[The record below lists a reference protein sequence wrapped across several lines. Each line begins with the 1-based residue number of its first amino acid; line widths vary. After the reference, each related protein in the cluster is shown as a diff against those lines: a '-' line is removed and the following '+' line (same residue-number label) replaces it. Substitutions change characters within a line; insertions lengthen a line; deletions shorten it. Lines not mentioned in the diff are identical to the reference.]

1 MTFRSTSQVY
11 LRTDSD
17 RYINAGGDRLLR
29 ENEVKLQDVRQ
40 ELSAAKD
47 SIAEIDAKINKL
59 QEEISKAQS
68 TKTNIADNIE
78 LRQNQLRIKE
88 IGEEIDRCDLDEAA
102 LAREQFNEKYAKSM
116 RAENKQKAEV
126 RP

>member
-1 MTFRSTSQVY
+1 
-11 LRTDSD
+11 
-17 RYINAGGDRLLR
+17 LR

-126 RP
+126 RPWWRLCCAADKISCNS